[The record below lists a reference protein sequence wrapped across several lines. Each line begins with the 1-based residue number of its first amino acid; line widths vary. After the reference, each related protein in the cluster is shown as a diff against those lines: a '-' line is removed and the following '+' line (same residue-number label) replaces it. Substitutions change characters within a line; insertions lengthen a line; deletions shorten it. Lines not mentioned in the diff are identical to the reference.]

1 MSNAVSGVMNALK
14 AETLLEGSQLFDQ
27 IEKLRANV
35 SYTTVDGKLA
45 FDDYFKTLVDAIDAI
60 PKLQLEDDVAPGTE
74 TTYTIQLTQEVE
86 RIVDECDRIFRRLNQ
101 FEGKLHEAERQVL
114 NQKAEFVAWYML
126 AAATLLKDLE
136 DIKLPQAEIRKLGEA
151 EFSRLMHGLDV
162 ALATLLDA
170 VKIETNRASQ
180 HKASQKEKYNLG
192 RDQANASWTS
202 SLPAFGNAFTEDRGD
217 VSGVQELDEEDVPAQ
232 VKAAPKV
239 SIGDT
244 LRIIK
249 PEDAEIKGTFV
260 KRGDPAPV
268 KVIADSVPVLKDG
281 KPYCDMCHEPGCPW
295 CYPKPETK
303 VAVIPKSPRKRLIE
317 EEDEGL

>member
-14 AETLLEGSQLFDQ
+14 AEELLKGSQLFDQ
-27 IEKLRANV
+27 IEKLRGNV
-35 SYTTVDGKLA
+35 SYSTADGKLA
-45 FDDYFKTLVDAIDAI
+45 FDDYFKTLAEAIDAI

-101 FEGKLHEAERQVL
+101 FEGKLREAERQIL

-151 EFSRLMHGLDV
+151 EFSRLMGGLDV
-162 ALATLLDA
+162 VLASLLDA
-170 VKIETNRASQ
+170 VKIETNRAAQ

-202 SLPAFGNAFTEDRGD
+202 SLPAFGNAFAEERGE
-217 VSGVQELDEEDVPAQ
+217 VSGVQEMDEDVPAQ
-232 VKAAPKV
+232 VKAKPQI

-244 LRIIK
+244 LRVIK
-249 PEDAEIKGTFV
+249 PEDATIKGTFA
-260 KRGDPAPV
+260 KTGDPVPAR
-268 KVIADSVPVLKDG
+268 VIGEVEIPNEEK
-281 KPYCDMCHEPGCPW
+281 
-295 CYPKPETK
+295 
-303 VAVIPKSPRKRLIE
+303 PKSPRRKLIE
-317 EEDEGL
+317 EEDEAV

>member
-1 MSNAVSGVMNALK
+1 MSNAVSGVMSALK
-14 AETLLEGSQLFDQ
+14 AEALLEGSQLFDQ
-27 IEKLRANV
+27 IKKLSGDL
-35 SYTTVDGKLA
+35 SYSTEDGKLA
-45 FDDYFKTLVDAIDAI
+45 FDDYFKELADAIDAI
-60 PKLQLEDDVAPGTE
+60 PKLQLEDDVAQGTE

-101 FEGKLHEAERQVL
+101 FEGKLREAERQVL

-126 AAATLLKDLE
+126 AAATLLKDLD

-151 EFSRLMHGLDV
+151 EFSRLMGGLDI
-162 ALATLLDA
+162 AIATLIDA

-202 SLPAFGNAFTEDRGD
+202 SLPAFGNAFSEDQGN
-217 VSGVQELDEEDVPAQ
+217 VSGVQELDDEDVPAQ

-249 PEDAEIKGTFV
+249 PEDAEIKGTFM

-268 KVIADSVPVLKDG
+268 KVIG
-281 KPYCDMCHEPGCPW
+281 
-295 CYPKPETK
+295 ETEIK
-303 VAVIPKSPRKRLIE
+303 KSPRRQLIE
-317 EEDEGL
+317 EDEEL

>member
-14 AETLLEGSQLFDQ
+14 AEELLKDSQLFDQ
-27 IEKLRANV
+27 IEKLRGNL
-35 SYTTVDGKLA
+35 SYSSEDGKLA
-45 FDDYFKTLVDAIDAI
+45 FDDYFKELVGSIDAI

-101 FEGKLHEAERQVL
+101 FEGKLREAERQVL

-126 AAATLLKDLE
+126 AASVLLKDLD
-136 DIKLPQAEIRKLGEA
+136 DIKLPQAEVRKLGEA

-162 ALATLLDA
+162 VLATLLDA

-202 SLPAFGNAFTEDRGD
+202 SLPAFGNALTEDRGD
-217 VSGVQELDEEDVPAQ
+217 VSGVQDMDDEDVPAQ
-232 VKAAPKV
+232 VKTAPKISLGV
-239 SIGDT
+239 DKVNLNIGDS

-249 PEDAEIKGTFV
+249 PEATYDKPTFPEGTFV
-260 KRGDPAPV
+260 KTGDPMPAKMIGEV
-268 KVIADSVPVLKDG
+268 SAS
-281 KPYCDMCHEPGCPW
+281 
-295 CYPKPETK
+295 YPKEEK
-303 VAVIPKSPRKRLIE
+303 PKSPRRKLIE
-317 EEDEGL
+317 EEDEVI